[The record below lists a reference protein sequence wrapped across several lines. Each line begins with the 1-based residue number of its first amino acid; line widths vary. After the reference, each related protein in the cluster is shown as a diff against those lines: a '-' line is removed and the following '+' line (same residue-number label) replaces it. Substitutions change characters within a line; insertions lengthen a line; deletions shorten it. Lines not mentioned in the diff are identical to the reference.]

1 MGKIVKLQLDFNFN
15 QFSEQI
21 RALVDQFS
29 HLLTVEIIGY
39 SVEKRPIYAL
49 RLGRGKKGKLMF
61 SGAHHAR
68 EWLTTVLLMDMIEM
82 LCENETKN
90 SQTRLL
96 DDITFWFIPMVNP
109 DGVTLVQEGPTGF
122 SNEED
127 LMRWNFDR
135 TGFQAWKANSRGV
148 DLNRQYPADW
158 DTIRSDPGE
167 PSPSHYKGSK
177 PVSEPEVKAVYD
189 FILKNRFD
197 LTVAYHSSG
206 EEIYWKYKSKG
217 KLAKKAKYLAEKIHC
232 QTGYEM
238 IDPGENPSGGGL
250 TDWFLSCI
258 QKPGFTI
265 EIAPYVGPRPVPL
278 YFYQKIWLEN
288 KEIPVLL
295 ANEYLKMT
303 DK

>member
-1 MGKIVKLQLDFNFN
+1 MGKIVKLQLDYNFN
-15 QFSEQI
+15 QFSEEI
-21 RALVDQFS
+21 RTLVDRFS
-29 HLLTVEIIGY
+29 HLLTVEIIGH

-49 RLGRGKKGKLMF
+49 RLGKGRKGKLMF

-90 SQTRLL
+90 SHTQLL
-96 DDITFWFIPMVNP
+96 DNVTFWFIPMVNP

-122 SNEED
+122 SNEQD
-127 LMRWNFDR
+127 LMRWNYDR
-135 TGFQAWKANSRGV
+135 MGFQAWKANSRGV

-158 DTIRSDPGE
+158 DTIRNDPGE
-167 PSPSHYKGSK
+167 PSPSHYKGSE

-189 FILKNRFD
+189 FILQNTFD

-206 EEIYWKYKSKG
+206 EEIYWKYKSTG
-217 KLAKKAKYLAEKIHC
+217 MLAKKTKYLAEKIHC
-232 QTGYEM
+232 LTGYQM

-278 YFYQKIWLEN
+278 YFYEKIWLEN
-288 KEIPVLL
+288 KEIPALL
-295 ANEYLKMT
+295 ANEYLKMN
-303 DK
+303 DN